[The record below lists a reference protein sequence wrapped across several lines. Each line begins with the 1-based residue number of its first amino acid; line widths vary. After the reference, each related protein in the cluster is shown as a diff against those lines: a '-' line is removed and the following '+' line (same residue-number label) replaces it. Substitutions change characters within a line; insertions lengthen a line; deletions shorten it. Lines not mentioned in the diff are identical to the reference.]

1 MIEPSVRADATVVCL
16 LARHAGRLPLLVFAL
31 QYKHHA
37 LLNTNNPQVYNT
49 NITSPV
55 TFSQLTSTSAWK
67 PIVTTPDNC
76 YCVCNCIMY
85 IMVYTCV
92 TGWICTRVHT
102 SVPLSERA
110 EGCFWQPCHAVFLKK
125 TKIRHFRQREK
136 LFLFEQKSSLPSRR
150 NIGGFLHLGILQSL
164 NRSII
169 NETEFHLLIIFY
181 CKDLNFFTF
190 TNFANC
196 STSNLIMLCISG
208 NRAKPICT
216 VDSNNEST
224 SAAVFQKTT
233 QRCHVYKYVGIFA
246 DACTRCR
253 NKFRQ
258 MRWQIQMQKFAVMRL
273 RMQNPTK
280 VCAAKFT

>member
-1 MIEPSVRADATVVCL
+1 
-16 LARHAGRLPLLVFAL
+16 
-31 QYKHHA
+31 
-37 LLNTNNPQVYNT
+37 
-49 NITSPV
+49 
-55 TFSQLTSTSAWK
+55 
-67 PIVTTPDNC
+67 
-76 YCVCNCIMY
+76 MY
-85 IMVYTCV
+85 IL
-92 TGWICTRVHT
+92 CTRLHT

-110 EGCFWQPCHAVFLKK
+110 EGCFWQPCHAVFLKE

-136 LFLFEQKSSLPSRR
+136 LFPFEQKSSLPSRR
-150 NIGGFLHLGILQSL
+150 NIGGILLLGILQSL

-169 NETEFHLLIIFY
+169 NETAFHLLIIFY

-208 NRAKPICT
+208 NRAKLICT

-233 QRCHVYKYVGIFA
+233 QRCHVYKYVDIFA
-246 DACTRCR
+246 DAYTRCR

-258 MRWQIQMQKFAVMRL
+258 MR
-273 RMQNPTK
+273 
-280 VCAAKFT
+280 